1 MSTIQRQQLCITH
14 SNNAVETQDL
24 YGMRNKK
31 AHMFANVTMYLLHTK
46 RNNVSTNIRSTAI
59 SRRALIHGE
68 KRDYIPLF
76 SVWGGKMVH
85 GRGVCVHTHKKN
97 VSFFFGVKIHI
108 FSRISSVKIPDT
120 PHLHHWPPVIRANL
134 FRPSVKL
141 ALFP

>member
-1 MSTIQRQQLCITH
+1 MSTIQRQQLYITH

-24 YGMRNKK
+24 CGMRNKK

-76 SVWGGKMVH
+76 SVWGGKVVH
-85 GRGVCVHTHKKN
+85 GRGVCAYPQKKR
-97 VSFFFGVKIHI
+97 FIFFGVKIHI
-108 FSRISSVKIPDT
+108 FSRISSVKTPDT
-120 PHLHHWPPVIRANL
+120 PHLHGWPPVIRANL